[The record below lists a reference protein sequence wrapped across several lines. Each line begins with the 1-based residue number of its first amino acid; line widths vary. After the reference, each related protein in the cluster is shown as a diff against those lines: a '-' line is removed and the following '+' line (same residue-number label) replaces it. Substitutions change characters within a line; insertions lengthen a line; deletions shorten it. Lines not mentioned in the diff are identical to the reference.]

1 MRELFDLIK
10 NNYDPDGQRYERP
23 SVRGIIISSGK
34 IAVVHSMKYDYY
46 KFPGGGIDDGEDHIA
61 TLIRE
66 VKEEAG
72 LDVIPSS
79 VREYGHVLRME
90 KGHPEDIFVQH
101 NYYYLCD
108 TQNTSGEQVLD
119 DYEAEENFTPE
130 WADPIDVIRT
140 NDRFVTLSEN
150 MEDDAHIRKSVE
162 ALREAKVLRML
173 VDEGYFS

>member
-1 MRELFDLIK
+1 MRELFNLIK
-10 NNYDPDGQRYERP
+10 NNYDPEGQRYERP

-34 IAVVHSMKYDYY
+34 VAVVHSMKYDYY
-46 KFPGGGIDDGEDHIA
+46 KFPGGGIDNGEDHID

-72 LDVIPSS
+72 LDVILSS

-108 TQNTSGEQVLD
+108 TSNTFGKQMLD

-130 WADPIDVIRT
+130 WADPREVIAA
-140 NDRFVTLSEN
+140 NDRFVRISEGLH
-150 MEDDAHIRKSVE
+150 DDAHIRKSVE

-173 VDEGYFS
+173 IEEGYFS

>member
-130 WADPIDVIRT
+130 WADTIDVIRT